1 MRLLVYLAA
10 WKRPQITEIC
20 FMGLNR
26 LRNNS
31 RYPIEA
37 YAVISED
44 SMIPLCER
52 YNIKWTFYKNE
63 PLGEKKNHGLNE
75 AMKLDWDYLIEIGSD
90 DLIKDE
96 LIELYADYF
105 GKHEMFGTKDSVIID
120 SSTGKCRRLQ
130 SDTPYG
136 LGRCISRKTIE
147 RHCYGYDCRAK
158 VGIMAQGRT
167 TAEGQVGFF
176 RPEQAKEL
184 EGLGRVEILG
194 EPRVKLWRDDINR
207 GLDNSSNYFLLT
219 VGVGYKTVE
228 TTKPLTIDVKGKDN
242 IWPFSESIGVPYN
255 IAKAMEGLSQE
266 EQSALVAL
274 WKREHKQNIEYAN
287 VIQ

>member
-1 MRLLVYLAA
+1 MKLLVFLAV
-10 WKRPQITEIC
+10 WKRPEITEIC

-37 YAVISED
+37 YAVISEEE
-44 SMIPLCER
+44 MIPLCNR
-52 YNIKWTFYKNE
+52 YGIKYTFYKND

-75 AMKLDWDYLIEIGSD
+75 AMKLEWDYLIEIGSD

-96 LIELYADYF
+96 LIEKYSEYF
-105 GKHEMFGTKDSVIID
+105 GKHEMFGTKDSVIINSAD
-120 SSTGKCRRLQ
+120 GKCRRLQ

-136 LGRCISRKTIE
+136 LGRCISRATIE
-147 RHCYGYDCRAK
+147 KHCFGYDCLAK

-167 TAEGQVGFF
+167 VGQGKVGFF
-176 RPEQAKEL
+176 KPGQAQEL

-228 TTKPLTIDVKGKDN
+228 TEKPLTIDIKSDVN
-242 IWPFSESIGVPYN
+242 IWPFSEALGTPYT
-255 IAKAMEGLSQE
+255 IEKAMEGLSQE
-266 EQSALVAL
+266 EQSALCAL
-274 WKREHKQNIEYAN
+274 MKRKNKTVIEYAHT
-287 VIQ
+287 V